1 MMLMVNE
8 CRGEGQRWMENVVSQ
23 ARPEGTLDAERR
35 ETLCG
40 GSVSA
45 FSARADYGPPKELE
59 LYKLYW
65 MFA

>member
-8 CRGEGQRWMENVVSQ
+8 CRGEGQGWMENVVSQ
-23 ARPEGTLDAERR
+23 ARLEGTLDAEQR

-45 FSARADYGPPKELE
+45 FSARADYGPPKELDF
-59 LYKLYW
+59 YKLNW
-65 MFA
+65 MCA